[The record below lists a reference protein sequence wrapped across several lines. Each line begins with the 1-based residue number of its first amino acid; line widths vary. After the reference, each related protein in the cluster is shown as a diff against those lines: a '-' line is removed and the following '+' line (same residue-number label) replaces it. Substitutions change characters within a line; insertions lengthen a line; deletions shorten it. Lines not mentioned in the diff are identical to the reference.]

1 MGQINLKTRQQCL
14 GYKKEQEF
22 FLTSSETYSRIDC
35 ETLIRF
41 CSENSGIAK
50 AQMSAAFYAL
60 CQQMEQFLLNGHSLE
75 LLNLGTLYLTVK
87 AKATETEEEAGAKAV
102 KRISVKFRQS
112 KKLRDLINSNVKL
125 VSALT
130 DSKST
135 GSLDEVEKTDTPNDS
150 EL

>member
-1 MGQINLKTRQQCL
+1 
-14 GYKKEQEF
+14 
-22 FLTSSETYSRIDC
+22 
-35 ETLIRF
+35 
-41 CSENSGIAK
+41 
-50 AQMSAAFYAL
+50 
-60 CQQMEQFLLNGHSLE
+60 GHSLE

-130 DSKST
+130 DSKSS
-135 GSLDEVEKTDTPNDS
+135 GSLDEGEKTDTPNDS